1 MNSKRSHGLPT
12 RLYLKLL
19 PPYMLISAL
28 GGVNSFVDSILAGRM
43 LGVNGMAAIGLY
55 FPLSCIILAIGS
67 MFMGGSQVVC
77 GKLLGKNDIDGT
89 NGVFTLDILMSLAAS
104 SVFAFI
110 CIVFPSGVAHLLGAK
125 GAVADELVSYLRG
138 MAFSFIPQM
147 LSMQFSTFLQIEN
160 ARKRTYVGTAVV
172 TGLNAVLDVV
182 FMKFMGMG
190 LFGLGLATSV
200 ANIAYLLI
208 LFPHFLNKGHS
219 IRIAPKNIRPGSALQ
234 IIGLGSPGAMLYAC
248 LFLRDVILNHLLL
261 NHCGETTVAA
271 YSAFLSF
278 SFICYAVANASS
290 PDVSLLISTYSG
302 ERDRTSMIE
311 VMKAAFTRGLAAS
324 MVIVVLQ
331 VASATWLS
339 MLFFGRSDMEVV
351 RQTALAFRVLAVNVL
366 LSTIVNS
373 LSSCY
378 QALGKIGV
386 SLTTTVLE
394 AFVLVV
400 ASAIF
405 LVPKFG
411 PLGCWLAFIVSCL
424 LTLLFAF
431 VCAAVKNRRIRV
443 SMADFMMLPED
454 AGLPDSMRMD
464 HTVDSMEMVASISEK
479 IMAFCGE
486 CDVDEKRAY
495 HLSLCMEEMAG
506 NIIRHGFRDGKDHMI
521 DVRVAV
527 LPDSLILRLSD
538 DCKPFN
544 PREFMEMTTAKNAD
558 ASGNFRNIGIRLV
571 FAVARDITYNRIMG
585 INILTI
591 EQ

>member
-1 MNSKRSHGLPT
+1 MNSKRSYGLPT

-43 LGVNGMAAIGLY
+43 LGVNGMAAVGLY

-77 GKLLGKNDIDGT
+77 GKLLGRNDIDGT

-110 CIVFPSGVAHLLGAK
+110 GIVFPSVVAHLLGAK

-147 LSMQFSTFLQIEN
+147 ISMQLSTFLQIDN
-160 ARKRTYVGTAVV
+160 ARNRTYVGTAVV

-190 LFGLGLATSV
+190 LFGLGLSTSV
-200 ANIAYLLI
+200 ANIAYMLVLL
-208 LFPHFLNKGHS
+208 PHFLHKGHT
-219 IRIAPKNIRPGSALQ
+219 IRISPKNIRAGSVLQ
-234 IIGLGSPGAMLYAC
+234 IVGLGLPGATLYAC
-248 LFLRDVILNHLLL
+248 LFLRDVFLNHLLL
-261 NHCGETTVAA
+261 IHCGETTVAA

-278 SFICYAVANASS
+278 SFICYAVANATG

-339 MLFFGRSDMEVV
+339 MLFFGRSDLEVV
-351 RQTALAFRVLAVNVL
+351 RQTSLAFRILALNVL

-378 QALGKIGV
+378 QALGKIGM
-386 SLTTTVLE
+386 SLATMVLE
-394 AFVLVV
+394 LLVLVL

-405 LVPKFG
+405 LIPALG
-411 PLGCWLAFIVSCL
+411 PLGCWLSFIISCL

-443 SMADFMMLPED
+443 GMADFMMIPAD

-464 HTVDSMEMVASISEK
+464 MTVDSMEMVAGVSEM
-479 IMAFCGE
+479 ITAFCR
-486 CDVDEKRAY
+486 DRNVDEKRAY

-527 LPDSLILRLSD
+527 YPDKLILRLSD
-538 DCKPFN
+538 DCRPFN
-544 PREFMEMTTAKNAD
+544 PREFMEMTTAKNLD

-571 FAVARDITYNRIMG
+571 FAVAKHISYNRIMG
-585 INILTI
+585 VNILTI